1 MIYSLKNRNNKG
13 IILPLVLLIAI
24 VLGMLVLA
32 VMSLSYTDNQNSAEH
47 QKTTQA
53 YYLARS
59 GADALGKYIIDQSKI
74 LSPIGFDNLISNMQ
88 NHPSEKTYLNTGDD
102 GYFEIDVVRTGG
114 KIYITGTGTV
124 DNTHQIVTLVLAQGS
139 ENFFSGFGHAL
150 FVNNSVQFSGSTR
163 ILGSVMSNFN
173 ASNQLVFDSSGGQYI
188 SGDVYVTNPSLTK
201 SSFNQGN
208 TKIQGSVLPL
218 AEQSHFDLPP
228 FPVYPD
234 QSTLPVFNSTFTA
247 GWNPAPPYYMNT
259 DGWYKGG
266 IVIQSELIIT
276 VGNADRIIRTAS
288 LNVSGSGKLTIN
300 KMGTG
305 KLIVYIDNKDSSAL
319 VVANGAK
326 INQNGDPGDMQI
338 YFDTTS
344 FTADGSVTLK
354 SLLYG
359 KNTMITVN
367 GSGTIFGHIITGS
380 SQVNFN
386 GDATAYVQA
395 IFAPNAL
402 VKLEGSGKVRG
413 VVVANTCSLAGGSY
427 IEFASLSSDQNLAK
441 IFGKTVLDYEQW
453 R

>member
-1 MIYSLKNRNNKG
+1 MLRQIQKNQKG
-13 IILPLVLLIAI
+13 IVLPLVLIISI
-24 VLGMLVLA
+24 VLGLLVIT
-32 VMSLSYTDNQNSAEH
+32 VISISYSENVNSSLQQD
-47 QKTTQA
+47 TTQA

-59 GADALGKYIIDQSKI
+59 GSDALGNYIVEQSKI

-88 NHPSEKTYLNTGDD
+88 NHPSEKTKLDSTDA
-102 GYFEIDVVRTGG
+102 GYFEINVVRSGSR
-114 KIYITGTGTV
+114 IYIKSTGTV
-124 DNTHQIVTLVLAQGS
+124 NTAKRDVTLVINQTS
-139 ENFFSGFGHAL
+139 ENFFEGFNHAL
-150 FVNNSVQFSGSTR
+150 FVGNTLSFSGSTKVM
-163 ILGSVMSNFN
+163 GSVMSNFN
-173 ASNQLVFDSSGGQYI
+173 AANQLTFDGSGGQYI
-188 SGDVYVTNPSLTK
+188 SGDLYVTNSQLQK
-201 SSFNQGN
+201 NSFSYGT

-218 AEQSHFDLPP
+218 SEPSVFSLPP
-228 FPVYPD
+228 FPTYPD
-234 QSTLPVFNSTFTA
+234 QSVLPVFNTPFLA
-247 GWNPAPPYYMNT
+247 GWNPSPPYYMNT

-266 IVIQSELIIT
+266 ITIQSELIIT
-276 VGNADRIIRTAS
+276 VGNTDRLIRTKS

-300 KMGTG
+300 KTGTG
-305 KLIVYIDNKDSSAL
+305 KLIIYIDDTGSSAF
-319 VVANGAK
+319 VAANGAK

-338 YFDTTS
+338 YFNTTD

-359 KNTMITVN
+359 KNTKITVN

-413 VVVANTCSLAGGSY
+413 VVVANTCSLAGASY
-427 IEFASLSSDQNLAK
+427 IEFASLSEDKNLAK
-441 IFGKTVLDYEQW
+441 IFGKSVLGYEEW